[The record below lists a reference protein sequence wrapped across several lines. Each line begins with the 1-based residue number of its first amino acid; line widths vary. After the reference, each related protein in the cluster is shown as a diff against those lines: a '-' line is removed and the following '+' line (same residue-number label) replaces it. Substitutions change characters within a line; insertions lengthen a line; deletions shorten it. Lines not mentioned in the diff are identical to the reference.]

1 MFSIQD
7 LISIAIISTTF
18 GGALVALVAH
28 LYGSKAE
35 VKDKEF
41 NDFIGEITIEELNEG
56 EKR

>member
-18 GGALVALVAH
+18 GGAVGALVAH
-28 LYGSKAE
+28 LYTSKKDAE
-35 VKDKEF
+35 KSPD
-41 NDFIGEITIEELNEG
+41 DFIGEITIEELNEH